1 MVMTE
6 RKIYTGEVMFNGNY
20 YFAGE
25 KIKGT
30 LEIING
36 HTYLNT
42 QELDSLGNVIREGCI
57 RVWIPRV

>member
-1 MVMTE
+1 MTE
-6 RKIYTGEVMFNGNY
+6 RKIYKGEVMFNGNY

-25 KIKGT
+25 KIEGT

-42 QELDSLGNVIREGCI
+42 QELDYLGNVIREGCV
-57 RVWIPRV
+57 RVWIPRS